1 MQEIW
6 KWLKQHFEE
15 FIDLKMKVIK
25 LDKNNN
31 STQTLQKIKKL
42 FKGISDEEIL
52 KQIKSMKQNLKILE
66 QIFQKSQSYLGFKNA
81 KKTLKNY

>member
-1 MQEIW
+1 
-6 KWLKQHFEE
+6 
-15 FIDLKMKVIK
+15 MKVIK